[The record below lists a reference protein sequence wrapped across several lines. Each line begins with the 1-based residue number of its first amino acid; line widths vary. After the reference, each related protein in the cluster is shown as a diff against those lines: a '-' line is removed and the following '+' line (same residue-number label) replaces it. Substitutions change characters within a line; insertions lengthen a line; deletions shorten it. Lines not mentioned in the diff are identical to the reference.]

1 MRIINNSIHEPNFK
15 KYLHLYWIYNFR
27 RSCQFSNVTISPFFI
42 HQPEGVDVKN
52 IKSIADNISLYE
64 PIHFLMPYLAH
75 AIGTFVAAYFVS
87 RFAVNHQFKLAILCG
102 VLFLLGGIMAVKMIP
117 NSPLWFNV
125 LDLMTAYIPMAWIG
139 SRI

>member
-1 MRIINNSIHEPNFK
+1 MNPILKNIFIFIGSIILGVLANSAI
-15 KYLHLYWIYNFR
+15 
-27 RSCQFSNVTISPFFI
+27 VTISPFFI

-125 LDLMTAYIPMAWIG
+125 LDLMTAYIPMAW
-139 SRI
+139 RV